1 MADSAA
7 AQLYDLIRQDGELTR
22 SLFRQ
27 ALQDPGGTVQRI
39 RQLGQERGL
48 ELTDDTIRQFIASL
62 DDDASK
68 QWLVKAR
75 GGL

>member
-1 MADSAA
+1 MADSPAA
-7 AQLYDLIRQDGELTR
+7 RLYDLIRADSELTQ

-27 ALQDPGGTVQRI
+27 ALQDPGGTVARI
-39 RQLGQERGL
+39 RQLGHDHGL
-48 ELTDDTIRQFIASL
+48 PVSDEEIRSFVASL

-68 QWLVKAR
+68 QWLLKAR